1 MRRAFEVVLLLGVGL
16 SSFRPAVASAELVSF
31 DFEATT
37 TTFTN
42 PPQGIMVGDPLFG
55 TYTFDIDTPES
66 ANSIPVESIAIYED
80 AVVCIE
86 IDVGPLRLSAEGVE
100 GQLVPNTINITDGS
114 SIGSTDQYIII
125 ESELDGDFD
134 SFLLSLTGN
143 MGQNGIQGTQLQD
156 NPPLLS
162 EFGNS
167 TNLQFVIPTMPLSS
181 AVHADLTLLVRAVAL
196 PSPEEVFECPE
207 PGSDALVLACLG
219 SLALLR
225 RQER

>member
-1 MRRAFEVVLLLGVGL
+1 MRLAFAFFLLFGMGLFLLRAEVAG
-16 SSFRPAVASAELVSF
+16 AELVSF

-42 PPQGIMVGDPLFG
+42 PPPGIMVGDPLFG

-66 ANSIPVESIAIYED
+66 ANSTPIASLAIYED

-86 IDVGPLRLSAEGVE
+86 IDVGPLRLSAEGVQ
-100 GQLVPNTINITDGS
+100 GQLPSSISIADGS
-114 SIGSTDQYIII
+114 SIESTDQYIINQ
-125 ESELDGDFD
+125 SGLDGDFE
-134 SFLLSLTGN
+134 SFLLALTGD

-156 NPPLLS
+156 TPPPLS

-167 TNLQFVIPTMPLSS
+167 TNLQLVIPTMPLSS
-181 AVHADLTLLVRAVAL
+181 AVKADLTLLVRAEDQPPL
-196 PSPEEVFECPE
+196 EEVFECPE

-225 RQER
+225 RRKG